1 MSSDLEVERLEKA
14 LYSLIDNMDMLMPN
28 EFSLGELA
36 LKCGVHKD
44 TIAKHLKAN
53 FLENKDF
60 RYTGKGGKI
69 WVARE
74 AALKIRR
81 YYHAKK
87 SKG

>member
-1 MSSDLEVERLEKA
+1 MSRNLEVERLEKA
-14 LYSLIDNMDMLMPN
+14 LYSLIDNMDMLMPS

-44 TIAKHLKAN
+44 TIAKHLKSN

-74 AALKIRR
+74 AALEIRR
-81 YYHAKK
+81 YYNGKAKR
-87 SKG
+87 